1 VTNTDAAIAGVI
13 GDFAAQVQF
22 ADVPVAVV
30 DQSKLL
36 ILDALG
42 IAYASTTYPFA
53 RSAVA
58 ALQSLGQG
66 DQPVIGLSLRL
77 GLRDAAMLNGLLIH
91 GLDYD
96 DTHLAGVVHVSSTA
110 LPAALAVAAARHRSG
125 RDLLL
130 GYILAVEVSA
140 RIGAAAA

>member
-1 VTNTDAAIAGVI
+1 MSDTDAAIAGVI
-13 GDFAAQVQF
+13 GEFASQVQF
-22 ADVPVAVV
+22 ADIPVAVV

-58 ALQSLGQG
+58 AMHSLGQG

-110 LPAALAVAAARHRSG
+110 LPAALAVGAAPPPAG
-125 RDLLL
+125 RDRMR
-130 GYILAVEVSA
+130 G
-140 RIGAAAA
+140 